1 MHTGTGQLY
10 AGMGDT
16 WWEYFR
22 TKTADYYDTVL
33 TWIGAPVYVPIGP
46 TGAVMIPGHP
56 PLSEVP
62 ADAIRLEIPT
72 EEWEPEIHEAPDY
85 PVRTLLLIGGGVILL
100 SLLAKKR

>member
-33 TWIGAPVYVPIGP
+33 TWIGAPVWVPIGP

-56 PLSEVP
+56 PLSETP
-62 ADAIRLEIPT
+62 ANAIRIEIPAGEF
-72 EEWEPEIHEAPDY
+72 EEDERGLH
-85 PVRTLLLIGGGVILL
+85 PVILIGSGVILL